1 MQCKDIQKKALSHTR
16 SKSENIIVEFIKSF
30 YDKEIIINTR
40 KVLKKY
46 ELDIYLPDIKL
57 AIEYNGIRYHSIE
70 LYKPKDRIL
79 KKSATVQVKPVMLA
93 LPLFADVQNNPKTN
107 TDWYTIEYKDIRGY

>member
-30 YDKEIIINTR
+30 YD